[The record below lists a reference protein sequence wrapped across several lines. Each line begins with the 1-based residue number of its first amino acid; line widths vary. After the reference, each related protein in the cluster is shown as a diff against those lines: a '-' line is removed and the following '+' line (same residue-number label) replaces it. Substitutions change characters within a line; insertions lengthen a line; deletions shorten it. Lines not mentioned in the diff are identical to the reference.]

1 MSVRPRVRS
10 VNAEAK
16 PLYVARAGRVC
27 LEVGLRLQTF
37 VEQLCA
43 AWKPGGGD
51 VAVWMHNTGP
61 RRLVAVLRE
70 SPAGEPFVTWL

>member
-1 MSVRPRVRS
+1 MPSRTRVRC

-27 LEVGLRLQTF
+27 LEVGLRLRPF

-43 AWKPGGGD
+43 AWAPGRGD
-51 VAVWMHNTGP
+51 VAVWMHGAGP
-61 RRLVAVLRE
+61 RRVVAVLRE
-70 SPAGEPFVTWL
+70 SPTGEPFVTWL

>member
-1 MSVRPRVRS
+1 MSPRPKTRRL
-10 VNAEAK
+10 NAEAK

-37 VEQLCA
+37 VEELCV
-43 AWKPGGGD
+43 AWEPGGGD
-51 VAVWMHNTGP
+51 VAVWMHGAGP

-70 SPAGEPFVTWL
+70 SPTGGPFVTWL

>member
-1 MSVRPRVRS
+1 MSPRTRVRS

-16 PLYVARAGRVC
+16 PLYVARAGAAC
-27 LEVGLRLQTF
+27 LEMGLRLQTF

-43 AWKPGGGD
+43 AWEPGRGD
-51 VAVWMHNTGP
+51 VAVWMHNAGP

-70 SPAGEPFVTWL
+70 SPTGGPFVTWL